1 MRSGERVSTLAFA
14 GVTLR
19 VRFLEVGVGEV
30 RGVLQRVEVLVA
42 EEFLHVPEVRAAAH
56 EFGRATAAER
66 MRRDRDRQREAVAV
80 QARAF
85 DERVKAQALARA
97 REPRSRVSRS
107 ARSAEARSR
116 VPLPVASRPARMTR
130 PRVS

>member
-56 EFGRATAAER
+56 EFGRATARATAANVCGVTVTGSA
-66 MRRDRDRQREAVAV
+66 RRSPCR
-80 QARAF
+80 
-85 DERVKAQALARA
+85 RA
-97 REPRSRVSRS
+97 RLMSVC
-107 ARSAEARSR
+107 
-116 VPLPVASRPARMTR
+116 
-130 PRVS
+130 